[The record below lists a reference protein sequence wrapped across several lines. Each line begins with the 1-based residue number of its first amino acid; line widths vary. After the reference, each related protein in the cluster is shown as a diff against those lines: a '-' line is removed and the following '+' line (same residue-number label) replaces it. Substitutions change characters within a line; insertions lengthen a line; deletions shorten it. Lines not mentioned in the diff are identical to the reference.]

1 MLGSR
6 ELCLDWFWI
15 LLSLS
20 EVSWKSHASGTERTG
35 QSALSRGWERLLL
48 FWLVAIGFSKMESFH
63 QLGEFLRMLTNSKSP
78 WKNTIWGICFGTF
91 FQPPQ
96 ASLSQWKRTAR
107 DSIYLRLTDPRHQM
121 ITCAQLIAV
130 GPKWTISGPLLFWKV
145 TVEIWEFSRGCY
157 CYPTQIINEW
167 FYLHYTQ
174 LLSLGSKCS
183 NKIHQKKWMF
193 GINMFTTGAGRQ
205 YVWNRRWTNQ

>member
-1 MLGSR
+1 MVGSR

-91 FQPPQ
+91 FPTTSSKSKSMKTDSSWFNLPTPDWPQ
-96 ASLSQWKRTAR
+96 TSNDHMRSV
-107 DSIYLRLTDPRHQM
+107 DSS
-121 ITCAQLIAV
+121 
-130 GPKWTISGPLLFWKV
+130 WTEVNNFGSPFVLKGHGRNLGIFKGVL
-145 TVEIWEFSRGCY
+145 
-157 CYPTQIINEW
+157 
-167 FYLHYTQ
+167 
-174 LLSLGSKCS
+174 LLSYP
-183 NKIHQKKWMF
+183 NNQWMILF
-193 GINMFTTGAGRQ
+193 ALHTTAESRE
-205 YVWNRRWTNQ
+205 